1 MVLLLHIPPYFK
13 LPFLFNRLTCDCSMG
28 SGWNFVLLDV
38 QGQLDEFL
46 QWILS
51 IRPIL
56 CSIAGIISI
65 TRIAF
70 LWMSARDKRM
80 AIEETLY

>member
-1 MVLLLHIPPYFK
+1 
-13 LPFLFNRLTCDCSMG
+13 MG

-80 AIEETLY
+80 AIEETLYWVIAIVVFFVGFEVINELTQTLE

>member
-1 MVLLLHIPPYFK
+1 MY
-13 LPFLFNRLTCDCSMG
+13 
-28 SGWNFVLLDV
+28 SGYFVLLDV
-38 QGQLDEFL
+38 QGQLNEFL
-46 QWILS
+46 DWILS

-70 LWMSARDKRM
+70 LWMSARDKRT
-80 AIEETLY
+80 AIEETLYWVVALVVFFVGYEVISELTQIYQ

>member
-1 MVLLLHIPPYFK
+1 
-13 LPFLFNRLTCDCSMG
+13 MG

-70 LWMSARDKRM
+70 LWISARDKRM
-80 AIEETLY
+80 AIEETLYWVIAIVVFFVGFEVINELTQTLE

>member
-1 MVLLLHIPPYFK
+1 MEY
-13 LPFLFNRLTCDCSMG
+13 
-28 SGWNFVLLDV
+28 FVLLDV
-38 QGQLDEFL
+38 SSQLNDFL
-46 QWILS
+46 KWILD

-70 LWMSARDKRM
+70 LWMSARDKRT
-80 AIEETLY
+80 AIEETVYWVISLVVFFVGFEVIDELTHTFR

>member
-1 MVLLLHIPPYFK
+1 M
-13 LPFLFNRLTCDCSMG
+13 C
-28 SGWNFVLLDV
+28 GWNFVLVDV
-38 QGQLDEFL
+38 GGQLNQFL
-46 QWILS
+46 DWILE

-80 AIEETLY
+80 AIEETIYWVIALVVFFVGFEVINELTSTLE

>member
-1 MVLLLHIPPYFK
+1 
-13 LPFLFNRLTCDCSMG
+13 MG

-70 LWMSARDKRM
+70 LWISARDKRM
-80 AIEETLY
+80 AIEETIYWVIAIVVFFVGFEVINELTQTLE

>member
-1 MVLLLHIPPYFK
+1 
-13 LPFLFNRLTCDCSMG
+13 MG
-28 SGWNFVLLDV
+28 YFVLLNV
-38 QGQLDEFL
+38 QEQLQSFL
-46 QWILS
+46 DWILE

-80 AIEETLY
+80 AIEETIYWVIALVVFFVGMEVIDELNHTLR